1 MEHISIF
8 NYEAFYLDFL
18 EGNLNEEETAL
29 FLAFMEAHPELKL
42 EDESLVSV
50 EVETSNLDPQFK
62 TNLKQVSF
70 VDTPIT
76 LSNVEQFLIA
86 ETEGQ
91 LSSEKLAE
99 LKTFVAANSS
109 LHQTQKLYA
118 AAHLKAD
125 LSIVYADK
133 ASLKRKKTLVLWP
146 YVSLALAASLTAILF
161 YVYYSGNQLL
171 VNSPTK
177 AIVQTDSTEVV
188 PKKESNKEEINLD
201 QLNQHRQ
208 PTTNDFVAL
217 SNPTREQEIQTTIKQ
232 DRPTQIDRLNLKGL
246 KTIKSK
252 KTDLEIIERNPADLA
267 VQSVNIQSTTDVA
280 YMGFQDMKN
289 PIKPITNRLG
299 DAVKKEVDFRT
310 AKTTSERSGGF
321 YFKIGKLEVSHRKH

>member
-42 EDESLVSV
+42 EDESLFSV
-50 EVETSNLDPQFK
+50 EVETSSLDSQFK
-62 TNLKQVSF
+62 DSLKQVSF
-70 VDTPIT
+70 ADAPIT

-91 LSSEKLAE
+91 LSSAKLSE
-99 LKTFVAANSS
+99 LEAFVAANPS
-109 LHQTQKLYA
+109 LRQSQKLYA
-118 AAHLKAD
+118 ATHLKAD
-125 LSIVYADK
+125 TSIVYTEK
-133 ASLKRKKTLVLWP
+133 EGLKRKKAIVLWP

-171 VNSPTK
+171 VNGPTNT
-177 AIVQTDSTEVV
+177 IVQTDSTEVL

-201 QLNQHRQ
+201 QLNQHQQ
-208 PTTNDFVAL
+208 PTNKDFVAL
-217 SNPTREQEIQTTIKQ
+217 SNPTSDQNIQTPIKQ
-232 DRPTQIDRLNLKGL
+232 DRPTQIDRLNIKGV

-252 KTDLEIIERNPADLA
+252 KTDFEIIERNPADLA
-267 VQSVNIQSTTDVA
+267 VQSVNNQSADEA

-299 DAVKKEVDFRT
+299 DAVKQEVDFRT

>member
-42 EDESLVSV
+42 DDESLVSV

-62 TNLKQVSF
+62 NSLKQVSF
-70 VDTPIT
+70 PDTPIT

-91 LSSEKLAE
+91 LSSTKLAE
-99 LKTFVAANSS
+99 LEAFVATNSTLRQS
-109 LHQTQKLYA
+109 QKLYA
-118 AAHLKAD
+118 TAHLKAD
-125 LSIVYADK
+125 LSVVYADK
-133 ASLKRKKTLVLWP
+133 AGLKRKKAFVLWP

-171 VNSPTK
+171 VDGPTNML
-177 AIVQTDSTEVV
+177 VQADTTEVL
-188 PKKESNKEEINLD
+188 PKEESSKEENKLD
-201 QLNQHRQ
+201 QLNHNQQ
-208 PTTNDFVAL
+208 PSTKDFVAQ
-217 SNPTREQEIQTTIKQ
+217 SNPKSDQNVQTPTKQE
-232 DRPTQIDRLNLKGL
+232 RPIQIDRLNIKDV

-252 KTDLEIIERNPADLA
+252 RSDFEIIERNPADLA
-267 VQSVNIQSTTDVA
+267 VQSVNNQSADEA

-299 DAVKKEVDFRT
+299 DAVKQEVDFRT
-310 AKTTSERSGGF
+310 AKATSERSGGF

>member
-29 FLAFMEAHPELKL
+29 FLAFMEAHPELRL

-50 EVETSNLDPQFK
+50 EVETSNLDTQFK
-62 TNLKQVSF
+62 NSLKQVSF
-70 VDTPIT
+70 ANTPIT
-76 LSNVEQFLIA
+76 LSNVDQFLIA

-91 LSSEKLAE
+91 LSSAKLAE
-99 LKTFVAANSS
+99 LESFILANPS
-109 LHQTQKLYA
+109 LRQSQKLYA
-118 AAHLKAD
+118 ATHLKAD
-125 LSIVYADK
+125 TSIVYSDK
-133 ASLKRKKTLVLWP
+133 AGLKRKKAIVLWP

-161 YVYYSGNQLL
+161 YVYYSGNQQL
-171 VNSPTK
+171 VNGPTNVL
-177 AIVQTDSTEVV
+177 VQADTTEVLL
-188 PKKESNKEEINLD
+188 KEESSKEENKLD
-201 QLNQHRQ
+201 QLNHNQQ
-208 PTTNDFVAL
+208 PSTKDFVAL
-217 SNPTREQEIQTTIKQ
+217 SNPTSDQNVQTPTKQ
-232 DRPTQIDRLNLKGL
+232 DRPIQIDRLNIKGL

-252 KTDLEIIERNPADLA
+252 KTDLEIIERNPVDLA
-267 VQSVNIQSTTDVA
+267 VQSVNNQSTNDVA

-299 DAVKKEVDFRT
+299 DAVKQEVDFRT

>member
-1 MEHISIF
+1 MEHMSIF

-29 FLAFMEAHPELKL
+29 FLAFMEAHPELRL

-50 EVETSNLDPQFK
+50 EVETSNLDTQFK
-62 TNLKQVSF
+62 NSLKQVSF
-70 VDTPIT
+70 ANTPIT

-91 LSSEKLAE
+91 LSSAKLAE
-99 LKTFVAANSS
+99 LESFILANPS
-109 LHQTQKLYA
+109 LRQSQKLYA
-118 AAHLKAD
+118 ATHLKAD
-125 LSIVYADK
+125 TSILYIDK
-133 ASLKRKKTLVLWP
+133 AGLKRKKAIVLWP
-146 YVSLALAASLTAILF
+146 YVSFALAASLTAILF
-161 YVYYSGNQLL
+161 YVYYSGNQQL
-171 VNSPTK
+171 VNGPTNVL
-177 AIVQTDSTEVV
+177 VQADTTEVLL
-188 PKKESNKEEINLD
+188 KEESSKEENKLD
-201 QLNQHRQ
+201 QLNHNQQ
-208 PTTNDFVAL
+208 PSTKDFVAL
-217 SNPTREQEIQTTIKQ
+217 SNPTSDQNVQTPTKQE
-232 DRPTQIDRLNLKGL
+232 RPIQIDRLNIKGL

-252 KTDLEIIERNPADLA
+252 KTDLEIIERNPVDLA
-267 VQSVNIQSTTDVA
+267 VQSVNNQSTNDVA

-299 DAVKKEVDFRT
+299 DAVKQEVDFRT

>member
-29 FLAFMEAHPELKL
+29 FLVFMEAHPELRI

-50 EVETSNLDPQFK
+50 EVETSNLDTQFK
-62 TNLKQVSF
+62 NSLKQVSF
-70 VDTPIT
+70 ADIPIT

-91 LSSEKLAE
+91 LSSAKLAE
-99 LKTFVAANSS
+99 LEAFVAVNATLRQS
-109 LHQTQKLYA
+109 QKLYA
-118 AAHLKAD
+118 TAHLKAD

-133 ASLKRKKTLVLWP
+133 ASLKRKKAIVLWP

-171 VNSPTK
+171 VNGPTN
-177 AIVQTDSTEVV
+177 AIVQTDSTEVL
-188 PKKESNKEEINLD
+188 PKKESNKEEIKLD
-201 QLNQHRQ
+201 QLNHNQQ
-208 PTTNDFVAL
+208 PTTNDFVAQL
-217 SNPTREQEIQTTIKQ
+217 NPTREQNNQTSTKQ
-232 DRPTQIDRLNLKGL
+232 ERPIQIDRLNIKGV

-252 KTDLEIIERNPADLA
+252 RPDLDIIERNPADLA
-267 VQSVNIQSTTDVA
+267 VQFVNNRSADET

-299 DAVKKEVDFRT
+299 DAVKQEVDFRT
-310 AKTTSERSGGF
+310 AKATSERSGGF

>member
-1 MEHISIF
+1 MEHMSIF

-29 FLAFMEAHPELKL
+29 FLAFMEAHPELRL

-50 EVETSNLDPQFK
+50 EVETSNLDTQFK
-62 TNLKQVSF
+62 NSLKQVSF
-70 VDTPIT
+70 ANTPIT

-91 LSSEKLAE
+91 LSSAKLAE
-99 LKTFVAANSS
+99 LESFILANPS
-109 LHQTQKLYA
+109 LRQSQKLYA
-118 AAHLKAD
+118 ATHLKAD
-125 LSIVYADK
+125 TSIVYSDK
-133 ASLKRKKTLVLWP
+133 AGLKRKKAIVLWP

-161 YVYYSGNQLL
+161 YVYYSGNQQL
-171 VNSPTK
+171 VNGPTNVL
-177 AIVQTDSTEVV
+177 VQADTTEVLL
-188 PKKESNKEEINLD
+188 KEESSKEENKLD
-201 QLNQHRQ
+201 QLNHNQQ
-208 PTTNDFVAL
+208 PSTKDFVAL
-217 SNPTREQEIQTTIKQ
+217 SNPTSDQNVQTPTKQE
-232 DRPTQIDRLNLKGL
+232 RPIQIDRLNIKDV

-252 KTDLEIIERNPADLA
+252 RSDFEIIERNPVDLA
-267 VQSVNIQSTTDVA
+267 IQSVNNQSTNDVA

-299 DAVKKEVDFRT
+299 DAVKQEVDFRT

>member
-50 EVETSNLDPQFK
+50 EVETFNLDPQFK

-99 LKTFVAANSS
+99 LEAFVAANSS

-171 VNSPTK
+171 VNGPTNVL
-177 AIVQTDSTEVV
+177 VQADTTEVV
-188 PKKESNKEEINLD
+188 PKKESKKEKIKLD
-201 QLNQHRQ
+201 QLNQKQ
-208 PTTNDFVAL
+208 ASESNDYVAD
-217 SNPTREQEIQTTIKQ
+217 SNPTIEQNNQTPIKQ

-267 VQSVNIQSTTDVA
+267 VQSVNKQSITDVA

>member
-18 EGNLNEEETAL
+18 EGNWNEEETAL

-50 EVETSNLDPQFK
+50 EVETFNLDPQFK

-171 VNSPTK
+171 VNGPTNV
-177 AIVQTDSTEVV
+177 IVQTDSTEVA
-188 PKKESNKEEINLD
+188 PKDKSNKEEINLD
-201 QLNQHRQ
+201 QLNQKQ
-208 PTTNDFVAL
+208 ASESNDYVAD
-217 SNPTREQEIQTTIKQ
+217 SNPTIEQNNQTPIKQ

-267 VQSVNIQSTTDVA
+267 VQSVNKQSITDVA

>member
-29 FLAFMEAHPELKL
+29 FLAFMEAHPELRL

-62 TNLKQVSF
+62 DSLKQVSF
-70 VDTPIT
+70 ADAPIT

-91 LSSEKLAE
+91 LSSAKLAE
-99 LKTFVAANSS
+99 LEAFVAANSS
-109 LHQTQKLYA
+109 LRQSQKIYA

-133 ASLKRKKTLVLWP
+133 ASLKRKKAIVLWP

-171 VNSPTK
+171 VNGPTNV
-177 AIVQTDSTEVV
+177 IVQTDSTEVL
-188 PKKESNKEEINLD
+188 PKEESSKEEIKLD
-201 QLNQHRQ
+201 QLNHNQQ
-208 PTTNDFVAL
+208 PAKNDFVAQ
-217 SNPTREQEIQTTIKQ
+217 SNPTREQNNQTSTKQ
-232 DRPTQIDRLNLKGL
+232 DRPTQIDRLNIKELN
-246 KTIKSK
+246 TIKSK
-252 KTDLEIIERNPADLA
+252 RSDFEIIERNSADLA
-267 VQSVNIQSTTDVA
+267 VQSVNNQTADEA

-299 DAVKKEVDFRT
+299 DAVKQEVDFRT
-310 AKTTSERSGGF
+310 AKATSERSGGF

>member
-1 MEHISIF
+1 MEHINIF

-18 EGNLNEEETAL
+18 EGNLNEEGTAL

-42 EDESLVSV
+42 DDESLVSV
-50 EVETSNLDPQFK
+50 EVETSNLETQFK
-62 TNLKQVSF
+62 NSLKQVSYT
-70 VDTPIT
+70 DTPIT
-76 LSNVEQFLIA
+76 LSNIEQFLIA

-91 LSSEKLAE
+91 LSSAKLAE
-99 LKTFVAANSS
+99 LEAFVAANCFLRQS
-109 LHQTQKLYA
+109 QKLYA
-118 AAHLKAD
+118 ITHLKAD
-125 LSIVYADK
+125 LSIVYANK
-133 ASLKRKKTLVLWP
+133 ASLKRKKAIVLWP

-171 VNSPTK
+171 VNSPTN

-188 PKKESNKEEINLD
+188 PKEINIKEENKLD
-201 QLNQHRQ
+201 QLNQYQ
-208 PTTNDFVAL
+208 QSTTTDFVAQ
-217 SNPTREQEIQTTIKQ
+217 SNPISDQNVHTPTKQ
-232 DRPTQIDRLNLKGL
+232 DRPTQIDRLNIKGL

-252 KTDLEIIERNPADLA
+252 KADFEIIERNPADLA
-267 VQSVNIQSTTDVA
+267 VQSVNNQSTNDVA

-299 DAVKKEVDFRT
+299 DVVKQEVDFRA

>member
-1 MEHISIF
+1 MSIF

-29 FLAFMEAHPELKL
+29 FLAFMEAHPELRL

-50 EVETSNLDPQFK
+50 EVETSNLDTQFK
-62 TNLKQVSF
+62 NSLKQVSF
-70 VDTPIT
+70 ANTPIT

-91 LSSEKLAE
+91 LSSAKLAE
-99 LKTFVAANSS
+99 LESFILANPS
-109 LHQTQKLYA
+109 LRQSQKLYA
-118 AAHLKAD
+118 ATHLKAD
-125 LSIVYADK
+125 TSIVYSDK
-133 ASLKRKKTLVLWP
+133 AGLKRKKAIVLWP

-161 YVYYSGNQLL
+161 YVYYSGNQQL
-171 VNSPTK
+171 VNGPTNVL
-177 AIVQTDSTEVV
+177 VQADTTEVLL
-188 PKKESNKEEINLD
+188 KEESSKEENKLD
-201 QLNQHRQ
+201 QLNHNQQ
-208 PTTNDFVAL
+208 PSTKDFVAL
-217 SNPTREQEIQTTIKQ
+217 SNPTSDQNVQTPTKQE
-232 DRPTQIDRLNLKGL
+232 RPIQIDRLNIKDV

-252 KTDLEIIERNPADLA
+252 RSDFEIIERNPVDLA
-267 VQSVNIQSTTDVA
+267 IQSVNNQSTNDVA

-299 DAVKKEVDFRT
+299 DAVKQEVDFRT

>member
-42 EDESLVSV
+42 DDEALVSI
-50 EVETSNLDPQFK
+50 EVETSNLDTQFK
-62 TNLKQVSF
+62 NSLKQVSF
-70 VDTPIT
+70 ADTPIT

-91 LSSEKLAE
+91 LSRVKLAE
-99 LKTFVAANSS
+99 LEAFVAANPS
-109 LHQTQKLYA
+109 LRQTQKLYA
-118 AAHLKAD
+118 TAHLTAD

-133 ASLKRKKTLVLWP
+133 AGLKRKKAIVLWP
-146 YVSLALAASLTAILF
+146 YFSLALAASLTAILF
-161 YVYYSGNQLL
+161 YIYYSGNQLL
-171 VNSPTK
+171 VNGPTNV
-177 AIVQTDSTEVV
+177 IVQTDSTEVL
-188 PKKESNKEEINLD
+188 PKEESTKEEIKLD
-201 QLNQHRQ
+201 QLNQNQQ
-208 PTTNDFVAL
+208 PASNDFVAQ
-217 SNPTREQEIQTTIKQ
+217 SNPTSDQNVQTPTKQE
-232 DRPTQIDRLNLKGL
+232 RPIQIDRLNIKGV

-252 KTDLEIIERNPADLA
+252 RSDFEIIERNSADLA
-267 VQSVNIQSTTDVA
+267 VQSVNNQSADEA

-299 DAVKKEVDFRT
+299 DAVKQEVDFRT
-310 AKTTSERSGGF
+310 AKATSERSGGF

>member
-50 EVETSNLDPQFK
+50 EVETSNLDTQFK
-62 TNLKQVSF
+62 NNLKQVSF
-70 VDTPIT
+70 ADTPIT

-109 LHQTQKLYA
+109 LRQTQKLYA

-171 VNSPTK
+171 VNIPTK
-177 AIVQTDSTEVV
+177 AIVQTDSTEVA
-188 PKKESNKEEINLD
+188 PKKENSKYENKLD
-201 QLNQHRQ
+201 QLNQHQQ

-217 SNPTREQEIQTTIKQ
+217 SNPTREQEIQATIKQ

-252 KTDLEIIERNPADLA
+252 KTDLEIIERNSADLA

-310 AKTTSERSGGF
+310 AKTTSEHSGGF

>member
-1 MEHISIF
+1 MEQISIF

-50 EVETSNLDPQFK
+50 EVETSVLDPQFK
-62 TNLKQVSF
+62 NGLKQVSF
-70 VDTPIT
+70 ANTPIT

-91 LSSEKLAE
+91 LSSAKLAE
-99 LKTFVAANSS
+99 LEAFVATNSILRQS
-109 LHQTQKLYA
+109 QKLYA
-118 AAHLKAD
+118 TAHLKAD

-133 ASLKRKKTLVLWP
+133 AGLKRKKAFVFWP

-171 VNSPTK
+171 VDGPTNVL
-177 AIVQTDSTEVV
+177 VQADTTEVL
-188 PKKESNKEEINLD
+188 PKEESSKEENKLD
-201 QLNQHRQ
+201 QLNHNQQ
-208 PTTNDFVAL
+208 PSTKDFVAQ
-217 SNPTREQEIQTTIKQ
+217 SNPTSDQNVQTPTKQE
-232 DRPTQIDRLNLKGL
+232 RPIQIDRLNIKDV

-252 KTDLEIIERNPADLA
+252 RSDFEIIERNSADLA
-267 VQSVNIQSTTDVA
+267 VQSVNNQSADEA

-299 DAVKKEVDFRT
+299 DAAKQEVDFRT
-310 AKTTSERSGGF
+310 AKATSERSGGF